1 MTRIKPDVS
10 YLLHLRNL
18 RLTTPTT
25 HDRMIH
31 VLLIENQPL
40 TRLGVRTVI
49 DGEDDLDLA
58 GEADNAADGFK
69 LFRELNPDV
78 TILGLRLP
86 DSCAIDD
93 LDNYFIADPKAKVI
107 VLAEHA
113 GDAEITKA
121 LRKGAAG
128 YICKDVSP
136 GELVTAIRTVN
147 AGRKYI
153 PEDIAR
159 ILSENLGQEDLT
171 PAEANVLRMIVGG
184 MSNKE
189 IAFALDVSENTVKT
203 HVKNIFDK
211 IGVSDRTSAATT
223 AIKRGLVRVDL

>member
-1 MTRIKPDVS
+1 MTTK
-10 YLLHLRNL
+10 LL
-18 RLTTPTT
+18 
-25 HDRMIH
+25 
-31 VLLIENQPL
+31 VIENQPL
-40 TRLGVRTVI
+40 TRIGIRAVADR
-49 DGEDDLDLA
+49 EDDFELI
-58 GEADNAADGFK
+58 GETDNAADGFG
-69 LFRELNPDV
+69 LFKTLKPDV
-78 TILGLRLP
+78 TILGLRFP
-86 DSCAIDD
+86 DSCSIDD
-93 LDNYFIADPKAKVI
+93 LDNYFIEDAKAKII

-121 LRKGAAG
+121 LKKGAAG

-136 GELVTAIRTVN
+136 GELVTAIRTV
-147 AGRKYI
+147 AGGRKYI

-159 ILSENLGQEDLT
+159 ILSENIGQETLT
-171 PAEANVLRMIVGG
+171 PAETNVLRMIVGG

>member
-1 MTRIKPDVS
+1 MSV
-10 YLLHLRNL
+10 
-18 RLTTPTT
+18 RL
-25 HDRMIH
+25 
-31 VLLIENQPL
+31 LLIENQPL

-49 DGEDDLDLA
+49 DGEKDIELA
-58 GEADNAADGFK
+58 GEADNASDGFE
-69 LFRELNPDV
+69 LFRKIQPNV

-93 LDNYFIADPKAKVI
+93 LDNYFIQDPKAKII

-136 GELVTAIRTVN
+136 GELVTAIRSVA

-153 PEDIAR
+153 PADIAR
-159 ILSENLGQEDLT
+159 ILSENVGQEDLT
-171 PAEANVLRMIVGG
+171 PAESNVLRMIVGG

-189 IAFALDVSENTVKT
+189 IAFALEVSENTVKT

>member
-1 MTRIKPDVS
+1 MHQAVS
-10 YLLHLRNL
+10 
-18 RLTTPTT
+18 
-25 HDRMIH
+25 

-49 DGEDDLDLA
+49 DGEEAIEIA
-58 GEADNAADGFK
+58 GEADNASDGFK
-69 LFRELNPDV
+69 LFGDLKPTV

-93 LDNYFIADPKAKVI
+93 LDNYFIADPKAKII

-121 LRKGAAG
+121 LRKGAMG

-136 GELVTAIRTVN
+136 GELVDAIRTVA

-153 PEDIAR
+153 PEDIAH

>member
-1 MTRIKPDVS
+1 
-10 YLLHLRNL
+10 
-18 RLTTPTT
+18 
-25 HDRMIH
+25 MIS

-40 TRLGVRTVI
+40 TRLGVRVVI
-49 DGEDDLDLA
+49 DGENDLELA
-58 GEADNAADGFK
+58 GESDNAAEGFE
-69 LFRELNPDV
+69 LFRKLRPDV
-78 TILGLRLP
+78 TILGLRFP
-86 DSCAIDD
+86 DSCSIDD
-93 LDNYFIADPKAKVI
+93 LDNYFIEDPKAKII

-121 LRKGAAG
+121 LKKGAAG

-136 GELVTAIRTVN
+136 GELVTAIRTVA

-153 PEDIAR
+153 PDDIAQ
-159 ILSENLGQEDLT
+159 ILSESLGQETLT
-171 PAEANVLRMIVGG
+171 PAETNVLHMIVGG